1 MRAII
6 HTVIVGATALF
17 ISTTATPTANADTVR
32 KESLPDLSKII
43 QKVGRRDF
51 PAPGA
56 PTKYFQEPG
65 EDGDTSH
72 YDMRYYHGVVPDD
85 ERTNTQSHMIRAY
98 LKFFRDNDLDTWIA
112 HGTLIGWWWNG
123 KRLPWDFDMDTQV
136 SYSTLQ
142 ELGSK
147 WNNTIHNYT
156 STDGKTERS
165 YLLDVNPWIWERER
179 GDGMNII
186 DARWIDVRNGL
197 FIDITGLSEVY
208 PDTAPG
214 IWTCKNDHAY
224 KTSDLYPMRETV
236 FEGVLAKVPYQYDKI
251 LVDEYGTSALISTE
265 YNGHIWDYEIREWVK
280 DPNTL
285 KREEQELKLAAH
297 TRRKLRVTL
306 DLGLVGLTRLQ
317 FVRLRRRCDVWLFS
331 DLVVLG
337 EMTNLA
343 IDTCRFL
350 ELACSLH
357 QTAIMGD
364 SNASLALPEELQVTL
379 THHGK
384 PIILSF
390 PQDATISDLSDR
402 VSTDLSIPP
411 PNQKFLVG
419 GKLGLQKPPFKDA
432 TIPLTQLAS
441 KKITLMGSTV
451 AEVSSLN
458 ASISAASAPRRPGPI
473 KAALPARHT
482 DYKKIQ
488 EEAQYTFHTLRPLP
502 YLPNPDRSL
511 RFLERLRDDAGIKAA
526 MRTHKFSVPLLTEM
540 DPAMHT
546 THESRTLGLNRNQGE
561 VIELRLRTDAY
572 DGYRDYKTIRNTLCH
587 ELAHNVWGP
596 HDRNF
601 WDLCKRIER
610 EVARDDWRSGGQ
622 SVGNQE
628 FYDPGNREEEVHDHG
643 GWTGGEFTLGSK
655 GSAETGVGS
664 AGGSVAGGG
673 LSRREVLAKA
683 AEERVKRAKRA
694 EDEARGAGSA
704 S

>member
-1 MRAII
+1 
-6 HTVIVGATALF
+6 
-17 ISTTATPTANADTVR
+17 
-32 KESLPDLSKII
+32 
-43 QKVGRRDF
+43 
-51 PAPGA
+51 
-56 PTKYFQEPG
+56 
-65 EDGDTSH
+65 
-72 YDMRYYHGVVPDD
+72 
-85 ERTNTQSHMIRAY
+85 
-98 LKFFRDNDLDTWIA
+98 
-112 HGTLIGWWWNG
+112 
-123 KRLPWDFDMDTQV
+123 
-136 SYSTLQ
+136 
-142 ELGSK
+142 
-147 WNNTIHNYT
+147 
-156 STDGKTERS
+156 
-165 YLLDVNPWIWERER
+165 
-179 GDGMNII
+179 
-186 DARWIDVRNGL
+186 
-197 FIDITGLSEVY
+197 
-208 PDTAPG
+208 
-214 IWTCKNDHAY
+214 
-224 KTSDLYPMRETV
+224 
-236 FEGVLAKVPYQYDKI
+236 
-251 LVDEYGTSALISTE
+251 
-265 YNGHIWDYEIREWVK
+265 
-280 DPNTL
+280 
-285 KREEQELKLAAH
+285 
-297 TRRKLRVTL
+297 
-306 DLGLVGLTRLQ
+306 
-317 FVRLRRRCDVWLFS
+317 
-331 DLVVLG
+331 
-337 EMTNLA
+337 
-343 IDTCRFL
+343 
-350 ELACSLH
+350 
-357 QTAIMGD
+357 MGD
-364 SNASLALPEELQVTL
+364 SNASPAQAEELQVTL

-441 KKITLMGSTV
+441 RKITLMGSTV

-473 KAALPARHT
+473 KAALPARHK

-601 WDLCKRIER
+601 WDLCKKIER
-610 EVARDDWRSGGQ
+610 EVARDDWRSGGH

-628 FYDPGNREEEVHDHG
+628 FYDPGTEQEEVHDHG
-643 GWTGGEFTLGSK
+643 GWTGGEFTLGSR
-655 GSAETGVGS
+655 GPAEAAVSS
-664 AGGSVAGGG
+664 AGTSVAGG